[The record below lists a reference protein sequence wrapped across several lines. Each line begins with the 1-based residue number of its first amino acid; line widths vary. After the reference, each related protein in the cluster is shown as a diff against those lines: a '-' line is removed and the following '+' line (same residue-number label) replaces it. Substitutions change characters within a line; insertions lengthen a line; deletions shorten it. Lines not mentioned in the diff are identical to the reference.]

1 MRLFLVFALC
11 AVLLHVDPLLAAEPL
26 RRPSAGLPGTAT
38 PQPYSQPQVRPLG
51 NSNRNPPLLN
61 SPAQHRQMAPP
72 QPLPKDR
79 PLPQLEPQRQANPQH
94 PAEQL
99 D

>member
-1 MRLFLVFALC
+1 MRLFIVFALS
-11 AVLLHVDPLLAAEPL
+11 AGLLQIAPLSAADLL
-26 RRPSAGLPGTAT
+26 RRPTSGSPGTAT
-38 PQPYSQPQVRPLG
+38 PQPYSQPQIRPLG
-51 NSNRNPPLLN
+51 SSNRNPPLLN
-61 SPAQHRQMAPP
+61 SPAQPRPLTPP

-79 PLPQLEPQRQANPQH
+79 PLPQLEQQRKANPQH

>member
-1 MRLFLVFALC
+1 MRLFLVLVVC
-11 AVLLHVDPLLAAEPL
+11 AGLLPIAPLSAADLL
-26 RRPSAGLPGTAT
+26 RRPAAGSPGSAT

-61 SPAQHRQMAPP
+61 SPMQHRQMAPP

>member
-11 AVLLHVDPLLAAEPL
+11 VGLLQSVQLSAADLL
-26 RRPSAGLPGTAT
+26 RRPSAGSPGTAT
-38 PQPYSQPQVRPLG
+38 PQPYSQPQIRPLG
-51 NSNRNPPLLN
+51 NSNRNPPLLSN
-61 SPAQHRQMAPP
+61 PAQPRPLSPP
-72 QPLPKDR
+72 QSLPKDR
-79 PLPQLEPQRQANPQH
+79 PLPQLEPQRNSNPQH

>member
-1 MRLFLVFALC
+1 MRLFLVLVVC
-11 AVLLHVDPLLAAEPL
+11 AGLLPIAPLSAADLL
-26 RRPSAGLPGTAT
+26 RRPAAGSPGTAT

-51 NSNRNPPLLN
+51 NNSNRAPLLN
-61 SPAQHRQMAPP
+61 NPAQPRPQNMP

>member
-1 MRLFLVFALC
+1 MRLFLMFALC
-11 AVLLHVDPLLAAEPL
+11 VGLLQTAPLSAADL
-26 RRPSAGLPGTAT
+26 LGRPAAGSPGTAT

-61 SPAQHRQMAPP
+61 SPAQQRQMAPP